1 MGFYKNAGG
10 IKEYTK
16 ENIEDTDIP
25 LGTFIIFK
33 ESEKSHSRAVLKCI
47 EKDAKEKDA
56 KYTCKDCF
64 FKDFMMSDYCP
75 ACLPGERK
83 DGKYVLYQML

>member
-16 ENIEDTDIP
+16 ENMEDTDIP
-25 LGTFIIFK
+25 LNTFIIFK
-33 ESEKSHSRAVLKCI
+33 ESESSYSRVVLKCI
-47 EKDAKEKDA
+47 EKAD

-64 FKDFMMSDYCP
+64 FKDFMMNDYCP

-83 DGKYVLYQML
+83 DGKYALYQML

>member
-1 MGFYKNAGG
+1 MGFYKNAGS

-16 ENIEDTDIP
+16 ENMEDTDIP
-25 LGTFIIFK
+25 LDTFFIFK
-33 ESEKSHSRAVLKCI
+33 ESESHSGVVLKCI

-56 KYTCKDCF
+56 KYTCKNCF
-64 FKDFMMSDYCP
+64 FKDDMMNNYCP

-83 DGKYVLYQML
+83 DGKYVLYQIP

>member
-10 IKEYTK
+10 IKEYTI
-16 ENIEDTDIP
+16 ENIEDEDIP
-25 LGTFIIFK
+25 LDTFFIFK
-33 ESEKSHSRAVLKCI
+33 ESELHSGVVLKCI

-56 KYTCKDCF
+56 KYTCKNCF
-64 FKDFMMSDYCP
+64 FKDDMMNNYCP

-83 DGKYVLYQML
+83 DGKYVLYQMP

>member
-1 MGFYKNAGG
+1 MSFYKNAGG

-16 ENIEDTDIP
+16 ENMEDTDIP
-25 LGTFIIFK
+25 LDTFFIFK
-33 ESEKSHSRAVLKCI
+33 ESESHSGVVLKCI

-56 KYTCKDCF
+56 KYTCKNCF
-64 FKDFMMSDYCP
+64 FKDDMMNNYCP

-83 DGKYVLYQML
+83 DGKYVLYQIP

>member
-47 EKDAKEKDA
+47 
-56 KYTCKDCF
+56 
-64 FKDFMMSDYCP
+64 
-75 ACLPGERK
+75 
-83 DGKYVLYQML
+83 

>member
-16 ENIEDTDIP
+16 EDIEDTDIP
-25 LGTFIIFK
+25 LNTFILFK
-33 ESEKSHSRAVLKCI
+33 DSETHSRVVLECI
-47 EKDAKEKDA
+47 EREDRYA
-56 KYTCKDCF
+56 CKDCF
-64 FKDFMMSDYCP
+64 FKDIMSECCP

-83 DGKYVLYQML
+83 DGKYALYQML

>member
-16 ENIEDTDIP
+16 EDIEDTDIP
-25 LGTFIIFK
+25 LDTFILFK
-33 ESEKSHSRAVLKCI
+33 DSETHSRVVLECI
-47 EKDAKEKDA
+47 ERED
-56 KYTCKDCF
+56 KYACKNCF
-64 FKDFMMSDYCP
+64 FKDIMSEFCP

-83 DGKYVLYQML
+83 DGKYALYQML

>member
-1 MGFYKNAGG
+1 MGFYKNAGD

-16 ENIEDTDIP
+16 ENMEDTDIP
-25 LGTFIIFK
+25 LNTFFIFK
-33 ESEKSHSRAVLKCI
+33 ESESHSGVVLTCI

-56 KYTCKDCF
+56 KYTCKNCF
-64 FKDFMMSDYCP
+64 FKDDMMNNYCP

-83 DGKYVLYQML
+83 DGKYVLYQMP

>member
-25 LGTFIIFK
+25 LDTFIIFK
-33 ESEKSHSRAVLKCI
+33 ESESHSGVVLKCI
-47 EKDAKEKDA
+47 ERGDKN
-56 KYTCKDCF
+56 TCKDCF
-64 FKDFMMSDYCP
+64 SSFVDFNI
-75 ACLPGERK
+75 LW
-83 DGKYVLYQML
+83 LYLGCRLAN

>member
-16 ENIEDTDIP
+16 EDIEDTDIP
-25 LGTFIIFK
+25 LNTFILFK
-33 ESEKSHSRAVLKCI
+33 DSETHSRVVLECI
-47 EKDAKEKDA
+47 ERED
-56 KYTCKDCF
+56 KYACKDCF
-64 FKDFMMSDYCP
+64 FKDIMSEFCP

-83 DGKYVLYQML
+83 DGKYALYQML

>member
-16 ENIEDTDIP
+16 ENMEDTDIP
-25 LGTFIIFK
+25 LDTFFIFK
-33 ESEKSHSRAVLKCI
+33 ESESHSGVVLKCI

-56 KYTCKDCF
+56 KYTCKNCF
-64 FKDFMMSDYCP
+64 FKDDMMNNYCP
-75 ACLPGERK
+75 ACLPGERR
-83 DGKYVLYQML
+83 DGKYVLYQIP

>member
-16 ENIEDTDIP
+16 ENMEDTDIP
-25 LGTFIIFK
+25 LDTFFIFK
-33 ESEKSHSRAVLKCI
+33 ESELHSGVVLKCI

-56 KYTCKDCF
+56 KYTCKNCF
-64 FKDFMMSDYCP
+64 FKDDMMNNYCP